1 MNDLAGYRVFYG
13 TVSGSYTHSVSISD
27 ARAVSH
33 TIRGLPA
40 GAYYVVVRAYDASN
54 NESAASVEAGKI
66 IR

>member
-13 TVSGSYTHSVSISD
+13 AVSGSYTNSVSISD

-33 TIRGLPA
+33 TLRNLPA

-54 NESAASVEAGKI
+54 NESAASVEAGKVV
-66 IR
+66 R

>member
-13 TVSGSYTHSVSISD
+13 TVSGNYSNSVSISD

-40 GAYYVVVRAYDASN
+40 GAYYVAVRAYDASN
-54 NESAASVEAGKI
+54 NESAASAEASKTV
-66 IR
+66 R